1 MLRVDI
7 RDLQRGP
14 VRTEG
19 QLPPD
24 DPTFEG
30 LGLDLVG
37 PVVVHGQLQ
46 ATGEGEYL
54 WRGDL
59 HGVVRGECRRCLT
72 EVLDE
77 VDVAVDAAVK
87 DLRPGGWVAVA
98 GVLPQTVKAGA
109 SVPTPAQLLIKWYRV
124 LAIDDETRDDIEV
137 HDPGGGIQTGVYARR
152 LMLDGPNWPNVAG
165 QTYIPGL
172 RAIILPNV
180 IGVSTRT
187 LPMELPGAWTVQHY
201 P

>member
-1 MLRVDI
+1 MDI

-19 QLPPD
+19 ELPPD

-37 PVVVHGQLQ
+37 PVVVHGRLH
-46 ATGEGEYL
+46 ATAEGEYL

-77 VDVAVDAAVK
+77 VDVAVDAAVFSS
-87 DLRPGGWVAVA
+87 DPDAVDDPDFYLLA
-98 GVLPQTVKAGA
+98 DRAASLDVGA
-109 SVPTPAQLLIKWYRV
+109 VVREELALATQAHLL
-124 LAIDDETRDDIEV
+124 LCRDDCAGLCPRCGA
-137 HDPGGGIQTGVYARR
+137 DLNA
-152 LMLDGPNWPNVAG
+152 GPCACHNPAE
-165 QTYIPGL
+165 P
-172 RAIILPNV
+172 A
-180 IGVSTRT
+180 
-187 LPMELPGAWTVQHY
+187 
-201 P
+201 

>member
-19 QLPPD
+19 ELQPD

-30 LGLDLVG
+30 LGLELVG

-59 HGVVRGECRRCLT
+59 HGVVRGECRRCLS

-77 VDVAVDAAVK
+77 VDVAVDAAVFSS
-87 DLRPGGWVAVA
+87 DPEAVDDPDFYPLA
-98 GVLPQTVKAGA
+98 DRAA
-109 SVPTPAQLLIKWYRV
+109 SVDVGQVVREELALAAQAHLLLCREDCAGLCPRCGADLNAGPCACHTPAEP
-124 LAIDDETRDDIEV
+124 A
-137 HDPGGGIQTGVYARR
+137 
-152 LMLDGPNWPNVAG
+152 
-165 QTYIPGL
+165 
-172 RAIILPNV
+172 
-180 IGVSTRT
+180 
-187 LPMELPGAWTVQHY
+187 
-201 P
+201 